1 MKIKK
6 KKGIT
11 VFDGIIALLL
21 CFLTAG
27 LPMRAESLA
36 HPAEMDGRCRQWVDS
51 VFSQMSREEKIG
63 QLVVAVVPA
72 RADRQTKKLVRD
84 LAKRQKIGGLQFYG
98 GTTEA
103 QALLT
108 NLAQK
113 NATLPVMVLPAGKRL
128 ADGLSDVPVFP
139 DDEALR
145 CISDPSLL
153 EAYTKEVQREYRELG
168 MADSCLLPDKTGP
181 AGLPDDMAV
190 TWRAQA
196 EVARLQAAV
205 SAGELSAA
213 ELDAR
218 CRQVLAYKYRVGLRH
233 RQSPLQVDGIG
244 QRVNSEE
251 AQALAGRLRQAS
263 VTVVNNYF
271 DVLPLS
277 AAKGGTAVLSIGEA
291 GKGAPFV
298 EALKKYAEVDSFRL
312 DPDADEAA
320 CKAVEERLKPY
331 RRLVVAITET
341 PGHLFVGQQVSG
353 FLGKLDVQA
362 PVVYVLFAPQF
373 SLLPLGPAVARS
385 NALVLAH
392 SSGAA
397 LQRYV
402 ADVLFAKAT
411 ADGRLATNIGR
422 TFPAGSGCDIRP
434 GMEPG
439 RLVPEDSGLK
449 SYVLR
454 RVDQLAQRGVDE
466 KAYPGCRVLI
476 VKDGQAIYNKG
487 FGTHS
492 DTDPTAVRATDLFD
506 LGDLTKPMATVLA
519 VMKLYDEGKLK
530 IDEKASA
537 YLPALRR
544 GDKKDITVRELLM
557 QQSGLPPHIRF
568 YMDIIDPHSVH
579 GPYAQSW
586 VDEWHKTRISEHSYF
601 CSDFKFKNGMVSPTQ
616 TANHT
621 MQMAEGLW
629 LNKNFKNTLL
639 QAIAKSDLGGKRS
652 VDSNPGF
659 ILLQQ
664 IVETLSGQPLD
675 SYVAKE
681 FYEPMGLTHTLFRPL
696 EKYGKDEIMPTSSN
710 DFLRRQD
717 LCGYVHNEAAACLG
731 GVAGNA
737 GLFSTAEE
745 VAKVFQMLLDGGEW
759 NGKRLLSEAT
769 CRLFTAGS
777 PGTGRYV
784 LGFERPDSS
793 SASGSQCPPSTP
805 SEAYGQTGYTGTC
818 VWADPKNNLVFV
830 FLSNRLCP
838 NVWNTKLTDMKI
850 CREIQEL
857 VYRSLEN

>member
-1 MKIKK
+1 MKK
-6 KKGIT
+6 KRT
-11 VFDGIIALLL
+11 AFDGILLLFL
-21 CFLTAG
+21 CFLTAA
-27 LPMRAESLA
+27 LPMQAETFA

-63 QLVVAVVPA
+63 QLVVAVLPA
-72 RADRQTKKLVRD
+72 RADGQTKKLVRG
-84 LAKRQKIGGLQFYG
+84 LVKKQKIGGIQFYG

-128 ADGLSDVPVFP
+128 ADGLADVPVFP
-139 DDEALR
+139 NDEALR

-168 MADSCLLPDKTGP
+168 MADSCLLSDKTQP
-181 AGLPDDMAV
+181 TGLPESVVV

-205 SAGELSAA
+205 NAGELSAA

-218 CRQVLAYKYRVGLRH
+218 CRQVLAYKYRVGLR
-233 RQSPLQVDGIG
+233 RQQPALPVNGIG
-244 QRVNSEE
+244 HRVNSEE
-251 AQALAGRLRQAS
+251 AQALAEQLKQAT

-277 AAKGGTAVLSIGEA
+277 AVKGGTAVLSVGEA
-291 GKGAPFV
+291 GKDAPFV
-298 EALKKYAEVDSFRL
+298 EALKKYTEVASYQL
-312 DPDADEAA
+312 AIDADEAA
-320 CKAVEERLKPY
+320 CKAVEEQLKPY
-331 RRLVVAITET
+331 RRLIVTITEST
-341 PGHLFVGQQVSG
+341 GYLFVGQQVSD

-373 SLLPLGPAVARS
+373 SLLTLNPAVTRS

-392 SSGAA
+392 SSDPA
-397 LQRYV
+397 LQQHV
-402 ADVLFAKAT
+402 ADVLFAKA
-411 ADGRLATNIGR
+411 AANGRLATNIGR
-422 TFPAGSGCDIRP
+422 TFPAGSGCDIHE

-439 RLVPEDSGLK
+439 KLIPEDSGLK
-449 SYVLR
+449 SYILR
-454 RVDQLAQRGVDE
+454 RVDQLAQRGVNE
-466 KAYPGCRVLI
+466 NAYPGCRVLI
-476 VKDGQAIYNKG
+476 LKDGQAVYDKG

-492 DTDPTAVRATDLFD
+492 DTDSTAVRPTDLFD
-506 LGDLTKPMATVLA
+506 LGDLTKPMATMLA

-530 IDEKASA
+530 LDEKVSA
-537 YLPALRR
+537 YLPVLRK
-544 GDKKDITVRELLM
+544 GDKQNITVRELLM
-557 QQSGLPPHIRF
+557 QKSGLPPHIRF
-568 YMDIIDPHSVH
+568 YMDIIDPNSVH

-601 CSDFKFKNGMVSPTQ
+601 CSDFKFKNGMISPNQ

-629 LNKNFKNTLL
+629 LNKSFKNTLL
-639 QAIAKSDLGGKRS
+639 QTIVKTDLGSKRS

-675 SYVAKE
+675 QYVAKE
-681 FYEPMGLTHTLFRPL
+681 FYAPMGLTHTLFRPL

-731 GVAGNA
+731 GVSGNA

-745 VAKVFQMLLDGGEW
+745 VGKVFQMLLNGGEW
-759 NGKRLLSEAT
+759 NGKRLLSETT
-769 CRLFTAGS
+769 CRLFTTEV
-777 PGTGRYV
+777 PNTGRYA
-784 LGFERPDSS
+784 LGFERPDTEP
-793 SASGSQCPPSTP
+793 GSQCSPSTP
-805 SEAYGQTGYTGTC
+805 SEVYGQTGYTGTC

-857 VYRSLEN
+857 VYQSLAN